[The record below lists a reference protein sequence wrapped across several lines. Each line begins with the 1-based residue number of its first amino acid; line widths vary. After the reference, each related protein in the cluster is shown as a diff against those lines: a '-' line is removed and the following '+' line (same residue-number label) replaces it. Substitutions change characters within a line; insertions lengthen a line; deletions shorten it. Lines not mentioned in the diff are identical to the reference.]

1 MISGKDLLLVYAEEA
16 GVELDLTGEISFD
29 VFAKCGLPP
38 IVSCCSCGE
47 TMVVTSCFV
56 DTEMDVYCESCA
68 GIVE

>member
-1 MISGKDLLLVYAEEA
+1 MDLK
-16 GVELDLTGEISFD
+16 GEISLD

-47 TMVVTSCFV
+47 TMFVTSCFV
-56 DTEMDVYCESCA
+56 DTQMDVYCKSCA